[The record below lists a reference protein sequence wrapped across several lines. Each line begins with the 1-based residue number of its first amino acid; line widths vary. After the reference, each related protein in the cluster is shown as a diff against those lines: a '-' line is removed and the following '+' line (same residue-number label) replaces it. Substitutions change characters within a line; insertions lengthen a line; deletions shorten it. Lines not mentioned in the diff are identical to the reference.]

1 LEDSI
6 NEMIKKTAEDH
17 NENLNENKELKT
29 KLLQLERE
37 NRKLNREITHLKNAV
52 AQEKIAYTTVLN
64 QQKAS
69 TFIYRERERY
79 LALLLAN
86 SPSIILFFNSTGRME
101 FCTEYFIN
109 KAGFKNTAEVF
120 GHTFTEILSCFPANP
135 ANTASYEKLL
145 EYSKS
150 VTDAP
155 VSFEIPLC
163 LNQEGE
169 EEEFA
174 GLLVPMKDEKK
185 IGKEKY
191 ENGGLMLMLHDVTAL
206 KRSREEALAANHAK
220 SAFLANMSHEI
231 RTPMNAIIGMTSIGK
246 ETKELNRKDYALEK
260 ISDASAHLLG
270 VINDI
275 LDISKIESGKLELY
289 LVNFNFV
296 QMINRVLS
304 VVTVKIQDNKQKFTV
319 NIDPKIPK
327 FLFGDDQHLAQ
338 VITNILSN
346 AAKFTPEN
354 GNIDFKIDLL
364 DINTDTEAEN
374 DKCVIKVSVRDS
386 GIGMTK
392 QEQSKLFNIFQQAQA
407 GTSRKYGG
415 SGLGLAISKRLLEL
429 MDGEIWVESEP
440 EKGSCFM
447 FTAMLGIPKN
457 IKTTDDFVESIKHE
471 NALRINAGEN
481 KDEDYRSDFSGKTI
495 MIVDDMDI
503 NLEIAE
509 ALLEPS
515 NITIETAMSGK
526 KSVEM
531 FVENPEKYDMIIMD
545 MQMPEIDGLHATKLI
560 RESGVARAAEI
571 PIIAMTANV
580 FKEDIEKCIAAGM
593 NGHLGKPI
601 IIGDIMRALS
611 RYIK

>member
-1 LEDSI
+1 MEDSI

>member
-1 LEDSI
+1 MEDSI

-545 MQMPEIDGLHATKLI
+545 MQMPEIDGLQATRLI